1 MSHLLLSIND
11 LTLDEKSQI
20 FDLLILA
27 DMIPRSD
34 HDPINN
40 THSIDIAINEND
52 GRNLDG
58 AMTYIMKHIINN

>member
-58 AMTYIMKHIINN
+58 AMTKHIINN